1 MTEVWFYH
9 LQNQP
14 LARALPVLV
23 EKAIERGWRV
33 AIQTAEESS
42 LKALDDILW
51 TYAPESFLA
60 HGLASDPESERQP
73 VVLTHEAGNPNGAA
87 LRIYAGEAEVDL
99 DPENS
104 PYERAILLFDGR
116 VEAEVL
122 TARKQWSRLKA
133 QGFTLAYWQQSEEGR
148 WERKI

>member
-14 LARALPVLV
+14 LARALPALV

-33 AIQTAEESS
+33 AIQTAGERD
-42 LKALDDILW
+42 LKALDDLLW
-51 TYAPESFLA
+51 TYAAESFLP
-60 HGLASDPESERQP
+60 HGLASDPDCERQP
-73 VVLTHEAGNPNGAA
+73 VILTHEGGNPNGAS

-99 DPENS
+99 DPAS
-104 PYERAILLFDGR
+104 SLYKRAILLFDGR
-116 VEAEVL
+116 VDSEVSA
-122 TARKQWSRLKA
+122 ARRQWSRLKT

-148 WERKI
+148 WEQKM